1 MAPEIVMKREYNG
14 FATDVW
20 SLGVILYLML
30 CGNHPFRGTTER
42 ELYSKI
48 SKGYFSIPETMPL
61 DTKRLITKMLSVD
74 AYKRPTLKE
83 VIINHSNILI
93 DMFRSVVDISEK

>member
-1 MAPEIVMKREYNG
+1 MAPEIVMKKEYNG

-42 ELYSKI
+42 ELYQKI
-48 SKGYFSIPETMPL
+48 SKGYFSMSESVPL
-61 DTKRLITKMLSVD
+61 EAKRLITKLLSVD
-74 AYKRPTLKE
+74 AHKRPTFKE
-83 VIINHSNILI
+83 VITLFIQTLI
-93 DMFRSVVDISEK
+93 DLH